1 MADTHFVIA
10 IRNKVPVLVSG
21 PPCIVTDNSDYTIEL
36 VPDAQWE
43 GLDAKTVYYAFDLAG
58 AIVHP
63 IVGNHDT
70 VPVMTKAG
78 VVYIGVSAGDI
89 RTTRPLAVKV
99 ASSIRDMAGVEI
111 PEPEPEVYDRIME
124 MINNHETRIKRLE
137 AGGTG
142 GGGGSGGGIAFTPGN
157 ALELTEDGTLNVR
170 TTNEAEADNTL
181 PITSAGVNAIVGNIG
196 ALLDTI

>member
-36 VPDAQWE
+36 LPDAQWE
-43 GLDAKTVYYAFDLAG
+43 GFEAKTVYYAFDLAG

-63 IVGNHDT
+63 ITGNHDT
-70 VPVMTKAG
+70 VPKMKKAG

-124 MINNHETRIKRLE
+124 MINNHEVRIKRLE
-137 AGGTG
+137 VGGT
-142 GGGGSGGGIAFTPGN
+142 GGGGSGGGIAFVPGH

-181 PITSAGVNAIVGNIG
+181 PITSAGVNTIVGNIG

>member
-1 MADTHFVIA
+1 MPNTHFVIA

-36 VPDAQWE
+36 LPDAQWE

-63 IVGNHDT
+63 ITGNHDT
-70 VPVMTKAG
+70 VPKMKKAG

-99 ASSIRDMAGVEI
+99 ASSIRDMAGVDI

-124 MINNHETRIKRLE
+124 MINDHEVRIKRLE

-142 GGGGSGGGIAFTPGN
+142 GGGSGGGIAFVPGN
-157 ALELTEDGTLNVR
+157 ALEMTEDGTLNVR

-181 PITSAGVNAIVGNIG
+181 PITSAGVNTIVGNIG

>member
-36 VPDAQWE
+36 LPDAQWE

-63 IVGNHDT
+63 ITGNHDT
-70 VPVMTKAG
+70 VPKMKKAG

-124 MINNHETRIKRLE
+124 MINNHEVRIKRLE

-142 GGGGSGGGIAFTPGN
+142 GGGSGGGIAFVPGN

-170 TTNEAEADNTL
+170 TTNEAEPDNTL
-181 PITSAGVNAIVGNIG
+181 PITSAGVNTIVGNIG